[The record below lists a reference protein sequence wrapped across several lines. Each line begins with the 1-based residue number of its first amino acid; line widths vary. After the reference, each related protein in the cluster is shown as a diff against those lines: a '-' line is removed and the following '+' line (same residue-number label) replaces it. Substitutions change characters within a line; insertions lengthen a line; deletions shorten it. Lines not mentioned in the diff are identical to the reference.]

1 MEQLHRDS
9 IVILI
14 YLAQRRDNYDRDYS
28 SEEDGVPPPRI
39 ARAMDKRATSFFSFS
54 SSSSSSSRRLERG
67 RRERG
72 TDNDEEENKP
82 VNEV

>member
-14 YLAQRRDNYDRDYS
+14 YLAQRRDNYDRDYP
-28 SEEDGVPPPRI
+28 SEDCVPPPRI

-82 VNEV
+82 VNEA